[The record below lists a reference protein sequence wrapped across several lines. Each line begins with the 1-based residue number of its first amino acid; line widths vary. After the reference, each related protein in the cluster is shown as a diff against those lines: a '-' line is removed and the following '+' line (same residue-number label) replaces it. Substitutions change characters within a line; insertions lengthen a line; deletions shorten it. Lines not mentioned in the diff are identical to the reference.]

1 MWFAYTTRNI
11 HNKYCLFLLGVKANL
26 FCVVGLYNEEYYNN
40 YCALLLGVRTNLFCA
55 RLAYRTRN
63 INNNYNMVLL
73 GVEGNYFCLVVLRT

>member
-1 MWFAYTTRNI
+1 M
-11 HNKYCLFLLGVKANL
+11 FLLGVKANW
-26 FCVVGLYNEEYYNN
+26 FCVVGLYKEEYYNN

-63 INNNYNMVLL
+63 INNNYNMLLL